1 MTFSGHSSQDE
12 QFLLENYYSPCASCY
27 MLSPDCGGQG
37 QCGRRLLGGHGEGQ
51 KLVWTG
57 KHRPCTYTDFK
68 SPECPVLGG
77 ARPGEEKIKTLM
89 DVLSTPIS
97 LHGGL
102 EHKHIL
108 HEDIEIFLNLLWTS

>member
-1 MTFSGHSSQDE
+1 ME
-12 QFLLENYYSPCASCY
+12 
-27 MLSPDCGGQG
+27 
-37 QCGRRLLGGHGEGQ
+37 EGC
-51 KLVWTG
+51 WEATG
-57 KHRPCTYTDFK
+57 KGRNL
-68 SPECPVLGG
+68 SGLGSIVPVHILTSKVLN
-77 ARPGEEKIKTLM
+77 ALCWVVPDLEKIKTLM